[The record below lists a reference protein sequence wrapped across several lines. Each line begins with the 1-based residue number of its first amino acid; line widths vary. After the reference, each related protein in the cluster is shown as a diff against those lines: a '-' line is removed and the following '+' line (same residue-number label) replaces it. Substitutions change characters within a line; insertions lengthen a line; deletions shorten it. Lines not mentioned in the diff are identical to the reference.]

1 MSNEH
6 LKRVMN
12 IVHSLDGLR
21 HQLIVHLCR
30 LTAQVAEAYP
40 EAEGVVLESIIDTLV
55 HSSSR
60 MTTDLMVARYRL
72 LRSFHE
78 ENPAIPLLQA
88 EADSTNS
95 TAPVARVNR

>member
-6 LKRVMN
+6 LKRIMS
-12 IVHSLDGLR
+12 IVHSLDGLSY
-21 HQLIVHLCR
+21 QLMIHL
-30 LTAQVAEAYP
+30 
-40 EAEGVVLESIIDTLV
+40 
-55 HSSSR
+55 SSR

-78 ENPAIPLLQA
+78 ENPAIPLSQA